1 MSGLSIHT
9 SNRTEILAE
18 QLAQLVRTPLASP
31 LTPEIIVVQSLGMQR
46 WVSMELARHNGVC
59 ANCDFPFPNS
69 FLEDIF
75 KRIVPDM
82 PEISLYDPDTMIFRL
97 MGILPNCIQRPE
109 FKNLKFYLEG
119 DQYQLK
125 LFQISNEI
133 ADLFDQYLVF
143 RPEMIFEWE
152 KGNIDITSPHAWQA
166 ALWCELV
173 RGNEKRHR
181 ARLRQKLFEQIK
193 RPGSNTTDL
202 PERVSIFGISYLPP
216 FHLQAFAELSRLI
229 EINFFLLDPCQEY
242 WADIVSKRE
251 LLKIQRKNPRVAEN
265 IEWYHFE
272 EGNRILASMGSLGR
286 DFFKLISGFDCEIH
300 EHFEE
305 PEGNSILA
313 CIQADILSLID
324 RESPAM
330 IVSDAE
336 GSFEPQREP
345 LGASRWDRSIQV
357 HSCHSPMREIEV
369 LHDHLLAMFEEAP
382 TLLPKDIIVM
392 TPDIETYAPYVR
404 AVFDAQTEPAQR
416 IPFSIADQSPCNE
429 SQIIKG
435 FFTLL
440 DIAGSRFEAAQVVR
454 LLEFPGIKE
463 RFGLVET
470 DLQIIERWITDTQ
483 IRWGIDAESRRRLGL
498 PGFSENT
505 WQAGLERLILGYA
518 MPGED
523 KIMFNGI
530 LPYDN
535 IEGGDVQILGKFLEF
550 TDRLFAW
557 AQIADTPRKLGEWQK
572 TLLVLLEQFFRS
584 DDSIERELQF
594 LRHFLEDLA
603 SKEACSE
610 FKGKIEPAVIRS
622 HLKKR
627 LDKSSYGFGFLTG
640 GITFCAMLPMRSI
653 PFKVICLIGMNYD
666 AFPRDYQPLDFDLT
680 AKNPR
685 PGDRSRRND
694 DKHFFLESIISARKT
709 LYISYVG
716 HSIQDNSPMPPSV
729 LVSELLDTIDN
740 CFIVADQKI
749 LQQIV
754 TRHRLQPF
762 SAAYFEG
769 ERSGLFSY
777 SAENMLASLG
787 SSKRVEPPLFITK
800 CLPMTAEESEEWQI
814 IDIDTLCLFFQHP
827 TKFFIQRRLGIR
839 LEEVARLSD
848 ERENF
853 SLSNL
858 ERYQIEQ
865 NLIKSR
871 LSGLDL
877 VAFKPIQE
885 SLGQLPHGNV
895 GDFHYTE
902 MSIGVDT
909 FVDTIEPVISSK
921 SKDPLDVDISISNFQ
936 LRGRLVDVCESGN
949 VQIRYARL
957 RVKDLMKAWIY
968 HLVLSAVA
976 PPGYP
981 TTSFLI
987 CKGSAVKYDQVSGS
1001 RGILEDLLSIFR
1013 QGLTMPIH
1021 FFPDSSFQYAEYL
1034 LERSASGQSA
1044 LSKARKTW
1052 FGNDFA
1058 DYPKAEFKDPY
1069 YNLCFRRLNPL
1080 DEAFK
1085 KHAVSIFKPLLEHR
1099 TEILL

>member
-1 MSGLSIHT
+1 MSGLKIYT

-31 LTPEIIVVQSLGMQR
+31 ITAEIIVVQSQGMQR
-46 WVSMELARHNGVC
+46 WISMELARHNGIC
-59 ANCDFPFPNS
+59 ANYNFPFPNL
-69 FLEDIF
+69 FLEDMF
-75 KRIVPDM
+75 KRMLPDM
-82 PEISLYDPDTMIFRL
+82 PEISPFDPDTMIFRL
-97 MGILPNCIQRPE
+97 MGVLPKCIQRPE
-109 FKNLKFYLEG
+109 FKNLKYYLEG
-119 DQYQLK
+119 DQQQLK
-125 LFQISNEI
+125 LFQISNKI

-152 KGNIDITSPHAWQA
+152 KGNIDVASPHAWQA

-193 RPGSNTTDL
+193 HPGSNSTDL

-305 PEGNSILA
+305 PEGTSILT
-313 CIQADILSLID
+313 CVQADILRLID
-324 RESPAM
+324 RESPARF
-330 IVSDAE
+330 VSDAE

-345 LGASRWDRSIQV
+345 LVVSRRDRSIQV

-369 LHDHLLAMFEEAP
+369 LHDHLLAMFEEDP
-382 TLLPKDIIVM
+382 TLLPKDIMVM
-392 TPDIETYAPYVR
+392 TPDIEIYAPYVR
-404 AVFDAQTEPAQR
+404 AVFDAQTEQTQR
-416 IPFSIADQSPCNE
+416 IPFSIADQSARNE

-463 RFGLVET
+463 RFGLVDT

-518 MPGED
+518 MPGEN

-535 IEGGDVQILGKFLEF
+535 IEGNDGQILGNFLAF
-550 TDRLFAW
+550 IDRLFAW
-557 AQIADTPRKLGEWQK
+557 AQIADAPRKLSEWQE
-572 TLLVLLEQFFRS
+572 TLLGLLNQFFRS
-584 DDSIERELQF
+584 DDSIERDLQF
-594 LRHFLEDLA
+594 LRKLLEDL
-603 SKEACSE
+603 SSREAYSE
-610 FKGKIEPAVIRS
+610 FEGEIEPAVLRS
-622 HLKKR
+622 YLKNR

-666 AFPRDYQPLDFDLT
+666 AFPRDYQPLNFDLT
-680 AKNPR
+680 AQNPR

-694 DKHFFLESIISARKT
+694 DKHLFLESLISARNT

-716 HSIQDNSPMPPSV
+716 QSIQDNSAIPPSV
-729 LVSELLDTIDN
+729 LVSELLDTIAN
-740 CFIVADQKI
+740 SFIVSDQKI

-762 SAAYFEG
+762 SAVYFNGEG
-769 ERSGLFSY
+769 TDLFSY
-777 SAENMLASLG
+777 SAENMLASPG
-787 SSKRVEPPLFITK
+787 SSKGIEPPLFITNS
-800 CLPMTAEESEEWQI
+800 LPMTAEESEEWQI

-827 TKFFIQRRLGIR
+827 AKFFIQRRLGIR
-839 LEEVARLSD
+839 LEEIARSSD
-848 ERENF
+848 EHENF
-853 SLSNL
+853 SLNNL
-858 ERYQIEQ
+858 VKYQIEQ

-871 LSGLDL
+871 LSRVDL
-877 VAFKPIQE
+877 MAFKPIQE

-902 MSIGVDT
+902 MSIGVDA
-909 FVDTIEPVISSK
+909 FVAKIEPIISSK
-921 SKDPLDVDISISNFQ
+921 SKDPLDVDLSISNFQ
-936 LRGRLVDVCESGN
+936 LRGRLSDVYESGN
-949 VQIRYARL
+949 VHIRYARQ
-957 RVKDLMKAWIY
+957 RVKDLIKAWIY
-968 HLVLSAVA
+968 HLVLSAA
-976 PPGYP
+976 AIPSYP

-987 CKGSAVKYDQVSGS
+987 CKGSAIKYDQVSGS

-1034 LERSASGQSA
+1034 LERSGSGQSA
-1044 LSKARKTW
+1044 LNKAKKNW

-1058 DYPKAEFKDPY
+1058 DYPKGEFEDPY
-1069 YNLCFRRLNPL
+1069 YNLCFRRVDPF
-1080 DEAFK
+1080 DDAFK
-1085 KHAVSIFKPLLEHR
+1085 KNAVSIFKPLLQHR

>member
-1 MSGLSIHT
+1 MSGLRIHT

-31 LTPEIIVVQSLGMQR
+31 ITAEIIVVQSQGMQR
-46 WVSMELARHNGVC
+46 WVSMELARHNGIC

-75 KRIVPDM
+75 KRMLPDM
-82 PEISLYDPDTMIFRL
+82 PEISPFDPDTMIFRL
-97 MGILPNCIQRPE
+97 MGVLPKCIQRPE
-109 FKNLKFYLEG
+109 FKNLKYYLEG
-119 DQYQLK
+119 DQQQLK
-125 LFQISNEI
+125 LFQISNKI

-152 KGNIDITSPHAWQA
+152 KGNIDITSPHDWQA
-166 ALWCELV
+166 VLWCELV

-193 RPGSNTTDL
+193 RPGSNTIDL

-305 PEGNSILA
+305 PEDTSILTRV
-313 CIQADILSLID
+313 QADILRLID
-324 RESPAM
+324 RESPARF
-330 IVSDAE
+330 VSDAK
-336 GSFEPQREP
+336 GSYEPQREP
-345 LGASRWDRSIQV
+345 LVVSGRDRSIQV
-357 HSCHSPMREIEV
+357 HACHSPMREIEV
-369 LHDHLLAMFEEAP
+369 LHDHLLAMFEEDP
-382 TLLPKDIIVM
+382 TLLPKDIMVM
-392 TPDIETYAPYVR
+392 TPDIEIYAPYVR
-404 AVFDAQTEPAQR
+404 AVFDAQTEQTQR
-416 IPFSIADQSPCNE
+416 IPFSIADQSPRNE

-518 MPGED
+518 MPGEN

-535 IEGGDVQILGKFLEF
+535 IEGNDGQILGNFLAF
-550 TDRLFAW
+550 IDRLFAW
-557 AQIADTPRKLGEWQK
+557 AQIADAPRKLSEWQE
-572 TLLVLLEQFFRS
+572 TLLGLLNQFFRS
-584 DDSIERELQF
+584 DDSIERDLQF
-594 LRHFLEDLA
+594 LRKLLEDL
-603 SKEACSE
+603 SSREAYSE
-610 FKGKIEPAVIRS
+610 FEGEIEPAVLRS
-622 HLKKR
+622 YLKNR

-666 AFPRDYQPLDFDLT
+666 TFPRDYQPLNFDL
-680 AKNPR
+680 AAQNPR

-694 DKHFFLESIISARKT
+694 DKHLFLESLISARNT

-716 HSIQDNSPMPPSV
+716 QSIQDNSAIPPSV
-729 LVSELLDTIDN
+729 LVSELLDTIAN
-740 CFIVADQKI
+740 SFIVSDQKI
-749 LQQIV
+749 LQRIV

-762 SAAYFEG
+762 SAAYFNGEG
-769 ERSGLFSY
+769 TDLFSY
-777 SAENMLASLG
+777 SAENMLASPG
-787 SSKRVEPPLFITK
+787 SSKRIEPPLFITNS
-800 CLPMTAEESEEWQI
+800 LPMTAEESEEWQI

-827 TKFFIQRRLGIR
+827 AKFFIQRRLGIR
-839 LEEVARLSD
+839 LEEITRSSD
-848 ERENF
+848 EHENF

-858 ERYQIEQ
+858 VKYQIEQ

-871 LSGLDL
+871 LSGVDL
-877 VAFKPIQE
+877 MAFKPIQE

-902 MSIGVDT
+902 MSIGVDA
-909 FVDTIEPVISSK
+909 FVAKIEPIISSK
-921 SKDPLDVDISISNFQ
+921 SKDPLDVDLSISNFQ
-936 LRGRLVDVCESGN
+936 LRGRLSDVYESGN
-949 VQIRYARL
+949 VHIRYARQ
-957 RVKDLMKAWIY
+957 RVKDLIKAWIY
-968 HLVLSAVA
+968 HLVLSAA
-976 PPGYP
+976 AIPSYP
-981 TTSFLI
+981 TTSF
-987 CKGSAVKYDQVSGS
+987 
-1001 RGILEDLLSIFR
+1001 
-1013 QGLTMPIH
+1013 
-1021 FFPDSSFQYAEYL
+1021 
-1034 LERSASGQSA
+1034 
-1044 LSKARKTW
+1044 
-1052 FGNDFA
+1052 
-1058 DYPKAEFKDPY
+1058 
-1069 YNLCFRRLNPL
+1069 
-1080 DEAFK
+1080 
-1085 KHAVSIFKPLLEHR
+1085 
-1099 TEILL
+1099 